1 MKHRLRFAAV
11 AMAAAVPLTVLA
23 GGAAQAVNI
32 GQEGCTPGYWKN
44 HTENWQEQ
52 RPTSMLRNI
61 FSSLVGTRY
70 ATLTFEQA
78 LSFKGGSGTDGA
90 TRILLRAATA
100 AVLNAAHEGLGY
112 PYRRYTQFMI
122 IQKVN
127 QAIASGD
134 RATMLALATT
144 LDEANNLGCPLT

>member
-1 MKHRLRFAAV
+1 MKNRLRFAAI
-11 AMAAAVPLTVLA
+11 AMAAAVPLTVVS
-23 GGAAQAVNI
+23 GGAAQATNI

-44 HTENWQEQ
+44 HTENWEEQ
-52 RPTSMLRNI
+52 RPTTPLRNI
-61 FSSLVGTRY
+61 FSSLVGTKW
-70 ATLTFEQA
+70 ATLTFQQA

-90 TRILLRAATA
+90 TQILLRAAA
-100 AVLNAAHEGLGY
+100 ASILNAAHEGVAY

-122 IQKVN
+122 VQKVN

-144 LDEANNLGCPLT
+144 LDQANNLGCPL